1 MPVSR
6 TLSAAVFGI
15 DAYIVEVEVDLSPGL
30 FYYST
35 VGLPDAAVRE
45 SQNRVLAALQNSGFE
60 APIKRI
66 TVNLA
71 PADIRKEG
79 STFDLPIAI
88 SMLMCEGIIDGDMSD
103 TIIFGELALDGRVK
117 PVRGALP
124 VAILARDKKIRRV
137 IAPVGNAGE
146 AAVVKGVEVIGVD
159 SLPQTIEY
167 LTGKEEI
174 EPTVSDPSKFFER
187 ADHDELDFAEVKGQ
201 QSVKRALEIAA
212 AGGHNFLMIGPPGS
226 GKSMMAARLP
236 TILPDIT
243 FDEAVET
250 TKIHS
255 ICGKLGGNNFKSP
268 LVNVRPFRSP
278 HHTISDAGL
287 IGGGT
292 IPTPGEVSLAHNG
305 VLFLD
310 EFPEYKRNALEALRQ
325 PLEEGSVTISR
336 SSMSLTFPSRFML
349 AAAMNPCPCGYYTD
363 PAKQCAC
370 NAHMIRKYRSR
381 ISGPLMDRIDIHIE
395 APAVKYNEIIGAPDG
410 EPSTAIRDRVNEAR
424 RRQLERFS
432 DGGVYCNGQMSV
444 KQIRRICVLDGA
456 SQSILKVAIEKLGLS
471 ARAHDKVL
479 KLARTIADLE
489 GASAIASEH
498 VAEAVQYRSLDRDI
512 Y

>member
-1 MPVSR
+1 MPVSM

-15 DAYIVEVEVDLSPGL
+15 EAYIVEVEVDLSPGL

-60 APIKRI
+60 TPIKRI

-79 STFDLPIAI
+79 SIFDLPIAI
-88 SMLMCEGIIDGDMSD
+88 SILRAEGFIDGNISD

-137 IAPVGNAGE
+137 IAPAKNANE
-146 AAVVKGVEVIGVD
+146 AAVVEGVEVIGVD
-159 SLPQTIEY
+159 SLPQTIQY
-167 LTGKEEI
+167 LAGEEEI
-174 EPTVSDPSKFFER
+174 TPAVSDLGKYFETP
-187 ADHDELDFAEVKGQ
+187 DWDGLDFAEVKGQ

-212 AGGHNFLMIGPPGS
+212 AGGHNLLMIGPPGS

-243 FDEAVET
+243 FDEAIET

-255 ICGKLGGNNFKSP
+255 ICGKLGASKSP
-268 LVNVRPFRSP
+268 LVNVRPFRAP

-310 EFPEYKRNALEALRQ
+310 ELPEYKRNALEALRQ

-349 AAAMNPCPCGYYTD
+349 AAAMNPCPCGYFTD
-363 PAKQCAC
+363 PAKECAC
-370 NAHMIRKYRSR
+370 GAHMIRKYRSR

-395 APAVKYNEIIGAPDG
+395 APAVKYNEIIGSPDG
-410 EPSTAIRDRVNEAR
+410 EPSEAIRGRVNQAR
-424 RRQLERFS
+424 RRQLERFAG
-432 DGGVYCNGQMSV
+432 DGVYCNGQMSV
-444 KQIRRICVLDGA
+444 KQIRKICVLDGA
-456 SQSILKVAIEKLGLS
+456 SQSILKIAIEKLGLS

-489 GASAIASEH
+489 GASDISSEH
-498 VAEAVQYRSLDRDI
+498 VAEAVQYRSLDREI
-512 Y
+512 F

>member
-60 APIKRI
+60 TPIKRI

-137 IAPVGNAGE
+137 ITPAENASE
-146 AAVVKGVEVIGVD
+146 AAVVDGVEVIGVD

-167 LTGKEEI
+167 LTGAVEI
-174 EPTVSDPSKFFER
+174 EPAVSDPGKFFER
-187 ADHDELDFAEVKGQ
+187 SDHDELDFSEVKGQ

-226 GKSMMAARLP
+226 GKSMMAERLP

-255 ICGKLGGNNFKSP
+255 ICGKLGASNKSP

-363 PAKQCAC
+363 PAKECAC
-370 NAHMIRKYRSR
+370 NQHMIRKYRSR

-410 EPSTAIRDRVNEAR
+410 EPSTAIRGRVNKAR
-424 RRQLERFS
+424 RSQLERFA
-432 DGGVYCNGQMSV
+432 DDGVYCNGHMSA
-444 KQIRRICVLDGA
+444 KQIRKICVLDGA
-456 SQSILKVAIEKLGLS
+456 SQSILKTAIEKLGLS

-479 KLARTIADLE
+479 KLARTIADLQ

-498 VAEAVQYRSLDRDI
+498 VAEAVQYRSLDREI